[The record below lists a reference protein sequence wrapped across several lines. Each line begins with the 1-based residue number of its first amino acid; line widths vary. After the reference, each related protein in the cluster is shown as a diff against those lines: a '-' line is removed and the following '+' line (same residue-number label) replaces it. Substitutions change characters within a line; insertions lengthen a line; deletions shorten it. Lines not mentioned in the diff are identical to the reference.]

1 MGKALLFLVAT
12 TTLTSGVLLYSG
24 IQRSVFQAAEQ
35 LSEQEAQVVARQV
48 ALTAMSEARTTF
60 LADPDGLSGSVT
72 YSGSYEG
79 GSFETTFVP
88 ELGTEESSVRIRV
101 EGRMPHGGGKTATHT
116 IETTYR
122 LSGEGG
128 SVSPPQQVP
137 SFMSYGI
144 LTNGTLTMN
153 GSINVYGSPTVNA
166 NIHTNANIQING
178 NNSVE
183 GFGSYVG
190 NAHSNPAQRLYTTF
204 DPAVNPDNLPTVFRT
219 NRVEIPRFK
228 AQDHRHLAT
237 KTHQGNLILNG
248 NDFVQLGTRENP
260 DIWYVSGDLIVN
272 GGVTLSGYATFL
284 VNGNVV
290 LNGGVSTTGGV
301 GEESNVG
308 FYASGDL
315 NMNGSVTVH
324 GQFLAGQNVNFN
336 GRTRLYGSLTTGGLV
351 NWNGNPSVYYR
362 EASPVL
368 TEPIWPSEPTPGEQ
382 AWRTATY
389 REWASID

>member
-153 GSINVYGSPTVNA
+153 G
-166 NIHTNANIQING
+166 
-178 NNSVE
+178 
-183 GFGSYVG
+183 
-190 NAHSNPAQRLYTTF
+190 
-204 DPAVNPDNLPTVFRT
+204 
-219 NRVEIPRFK
+219 
-228 AQDHRHLAT
+228 
-237 KTHQGNLILNG
+237 
-248 NDFVQLGTRENP
+248 
-260 DIWYVSGDLIVN
+260 
-272 GGVTLSGYATFL
+272 
-284 VNGNVV
+284 
-290 LNGGVSTTGGV
+290 
-301 GEESNVG
+301 
-308 FYASGDL
+308 
-315 NMNGSVTVH
+315 
-324 GQFLAGQNVNFN
+324 
-336 GRTRLYGSLTTGGLV
+336 
-351 NWNGNPSVYYR
+351 
-362 EASPVL
+362 
-368 TEPIWPSEPTPGEQ
+368 
-382 AWRTATY
+382 
-389 REWASID
+389 